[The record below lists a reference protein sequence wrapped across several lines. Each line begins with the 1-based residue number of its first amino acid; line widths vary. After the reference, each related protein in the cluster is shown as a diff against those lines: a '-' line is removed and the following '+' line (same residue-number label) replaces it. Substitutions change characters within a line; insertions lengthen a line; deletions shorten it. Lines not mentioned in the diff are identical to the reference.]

1 MIEFSKEEL
10 VRYSRQLML
19 PEVGKKGQTKLKAAN
34 VLVIGAGGLGCPVL
48 QYLSAAGIGTLG
60 IVDFDIVE
68 LHNLHRQI
76 LYTPKDIGRLK
87 TEAAIE
93 KLKAH
98 NSEINFKSFNC
109 VLNEENANDIIKQFD
124 IIIDGCDNFATRYI
138 VNDACVANNKIL
150 ISGSILKF
158 EGQVAVFNYKGSKNL
173 RDLYSEIPNPE
184 DVPSCS
190 ETGVLG
196 VVTGTIGSIMSA
208 MTIDILLNQ
217 FQNANTLHLFNF
229 KDYSLTKLSF

>member
-10 VRYSRQLML
+10 VRYSRQLIL
-19 PEVGKKGQTKLKAAN
+19 PEVGKKGQTKLKEASI
-34 VLVIGAGGLGCPVL
+34 LVIGAGGLGCPVL

>member
-19 PEVGKKGQTKLKAAN
+19 PQVGKKGQTKLKAAK

-48 QYLSAAGIGTLG
+48 QYLCAAGIGTIG
-60 IVDFDIVE
+60 IVDFDTVE

-98 NSEINFKSFNC
+98 NSEINFQSFNC
-109 VLNEENANDIIKQFD
+109 VLADDNATEIIKQFD
-124 IIIDGCDNFATRYI
+124 IVIDGCDNFETRYS

-150 ISGSILKF
+150 VSGSILKF
-158 EGQVAVFNYKGSKNL
+158 EGQVVVFNYKGSKNL
-173 RDLYSEIPNPE
+173 RDLYPEAPNPE

-190 ETGVLG
+190 EVGVLG
-196 VVTGTIGSIMSA
+196 VVTGTIGGIMSA
-208 MTIDILLNQ
+208 MTIDILLDQ
-217 FQNANTLHLFNF
+217 FQNANTLHLINL
-229 KDYSLTKLSF
+229 KEYSIQKLGF

>member
-19 PEVGKKGQTKLKAAN
+19 PEVGKKGQIKLKAAK

-48 QYLSAAGIGTLG
+48 QYLCAAGIGTIG
-60 IVDFDIVE
+60 IVDFDTVE

-98 NSEINFKSFNC
+98 NSEINFQSFNC
-109 VLNEENANDIIKQFD
+109 VLADDNANEIIKQFD
-124 IIIDGCDNFATRYI
+124 IIIDGCDNFTTRYS
-138 VNDACVANNKIL
+138 VNDACVNTNKIL
-150 ISGSILKF
+150 VSGSILKF

-173 RDLYSEIPNPE
+173 RDLYPEAPNPE
-184 DVPSCS
+184 DVPNCS
-190 ETGVLG
+190 EVGVLG
-196 VVTGTIGSIMSA
+196 VVTGVIGSLMCT
-208 MTIDILLNQ
+208 MTIDILLDQ
-217 FQNANTLHLFNF
+217 FQNENTLHLVNL
-229 KDYSLTKLSF
+229 KNYSIQKLGF